1 MIRHLHPAESREAQ
15 PPFPPGHPLSL
26 PLGKLVDPAFSSG
39 GEPVG
44 VTMGAAAL
52 TFPEDKSVRRSETQI
67 DLTIVIVSYNVRELL
82 AKCLASVV
90 SDPPPSPNQQSAQG
104 LGLSTVDCRRSTADR
119 RLSTEIL
126 VVDNASSDDSAAMVR
141 ERFPTVCL
149 IDNLDNRGFAAA
161 NNQAFAQAH
170 GRYVL
175 MLNPD
180 TEVRPG
186 ALETL
191 LDFMDAHP
199 GAGACG
205 GKLVYG
211 DGSLQHSAFRFP
223 TLAQIFLDFFPL
235 NWRLTDS
242 HWNGRYPRAWYAR
255 GEPFQIDHPL
265 GADLLVRRSA
275 AEQVGWLDDQFF
287 IYCEEIDWCMRIRRA
302 GWQIWC
308 VPQAE
313 IVHHE
318 AQSTRQFRDKMFVE
332 LWRARARLFEKHYA
346 RVFRLAARVIVRAGL
361 WDKARQAHAAASAR
375 AITQDELAQRLQ
387 AYRQVRSLF

>member
-1 MIRHLHPAESREAQ
+1 MS
-15 PPFPPGHPLSL
+15 
-26 PLGKLVDPAFSSG
+26 
-39 GEPVG
+39 
-44 VTMGAAAL
+44 
-52 TFPEDKSVRRSETQI
+52 QI
-67 DLTIVIVSYNVRELL
+67 DLSIVIVSYNVRELL

-90 SDPPPSPNQQSAQG
+90 SSPTAATNRQSERDPR
-104 LGLSTVDCRRSTADR
+104 LSTIDY
-119 RLSTEIL
+119 RLSTEVF
-126 VVDNASSDDSAAMVR
+126 VVDNASSDGSAAMVR

-149 IDNLDNRGFAAA
+149 IENHDNRGFAAA
-161 NNQAFAQAH
+161 NNQAFAQAS

-199 GAGACG
+199 QAGACG

-223 TLAQIFLDFFPL
+223 TLAQIFFDFFPL

-242 HWNGRYPRAWYAR
+242 RWNGRYPRVWYAR
-255 GEPFQIDHPL
+255 SEPFEIDHPL
-265 GADLLVRRSA
+265 GADLLVRRAA
-275 AEQVGWLDDQFF
+275 AEQVGWLDDRFF
-287 IYCEEIDWCMRIRRA
+287 IYCEEIDWCIRCKRA

-318 AQSTRQFRDKMFVE
+318 AQSTRQFRDEMFVQ

-346 RVFRLAARVIVRAGL
+346 GVFRLAARLIVRAGL
-361 WDKARQAHAAASAR
+361 RDKARQAQAAAAAG
-375 AITQDELAQRLQ
+375 AITQDELALRLQ
-387 AYRQVRSLF
+387 AYRQVRSFF